1 MKTRLE
7 WLGKHWEG
15 KPAPRQIK
23 PALRSRFSEYRAFF
37 ELMAA
42 FPKSSSSDT
51 DTDED
56 VATELFVADC
66 SDISVVGE
74 LASKEGSPVI
84 LAWVPDTLS
93 IDDPEQRALL
103 EALVYGC
110 LRELEL
116 LCISRGG
123 GWALVPLDLPGRE
136 ADREE
141 IEKVASWIA
150 ETRTRWYPHKNTDE
164 AWPPCCRAVGYGELK
179 GESEE
184 ITEEN
189 TPLKTLQDK
198 ELSERNRQRIST
210 EARMNSNIVRPQVF
224 ARSDA
229 CFTVSQALHLHQFTL
244 MRQLWGGYSSE
255 IDPPPPMWP
264 EPGAPDAAARKRL
277 REYLANSDKIEA
289 TDFFSFVKARNC
301 KPIEE
306 ISTKQPAHILKWL
319 GYKIDQKNAV

>member
-7 WLGKHWEG
+7 WLGEHWEG
-15 KPAPRQIK
+15 KLAPRQIK
-23 PALRSRFSEYRAFF
+23 MALRSRFSEYRAFF
-37 ELMAA
+37 EPPAA
-42 FPKSSSSDT
+42 FPKPSST
-51 DTDED
+51 DTD
-56 VATELFVADC
+56 APIELFVVDC

-74 LASKEGSPVI
+74 LASKEGNLVI

-123 GWALVPLDLPGRE
+123 GWDLIPLDLPGRE
-136 ADREE
+136 ADTEE
-141 IEKVASWIA
+141 IEQVASWIV
-150 ETRTRWYPHKNTDE
+150 ETRTLWYPHKTTDD
-164 AWPPCCRAVGYGELK
+164 AWLPCCRAVGYGELE

-184 ITEEN
+184 ITEED

-198 ELSERNRQRIST
+198 ELSERSRQRIST
-210 EARMNSNIVRPQVF
+210 EARMNSDIVRPQVF

-277 REYLANSDKIEA
+277 REYLANSDKIEG

-301 KPIEE
+301 KPIAE
-306 ISTKQPAHILKWL
+306 ISTKQPEHILKWL
-319 GYKIDQKNAV
+319 GYKIDQENAV